1 MRRFLIAV
9 LLCVVVAST
18 CFAQGDDLNAPAT
31 KEDVT
36 KYMEVAHSQKLV
48 RDMLAAM
55 VKPMHQMIHEQY
67 LKDKDRLPADFE
79 DRMNKMVDD
88 MFSQM
93 PVDQMLDS
101 MVPVYQKHFT
111 KGDLQ
116 ALTAFYSSP
125 SGQKILRE
133 MPAITTEA
141 MQNMMPIM
149 REYMDKMTTNLQ
161 TQIAQMKKKSIVVPD
176 SLQNS
181 SAN

>member
-1 MRRFLIAV
+1 
-9 LLCVVVAST
+9 
-18 CFAQGDDLNAPAT
+18 
-31 KEDVT
+31 
-36 KYMEVAHSQKLV
+36 
-48 RDMLAAM
+48 
-55 VKPMHQMIHEQY
+55 
-67 LKDKDRLPADFE
+67 
-79 DRMNKMVDD
+79 